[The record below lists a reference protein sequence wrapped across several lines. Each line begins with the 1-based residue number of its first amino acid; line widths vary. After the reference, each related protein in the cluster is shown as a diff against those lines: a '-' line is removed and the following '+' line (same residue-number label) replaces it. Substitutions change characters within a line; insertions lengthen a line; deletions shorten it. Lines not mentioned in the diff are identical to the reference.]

1 MGEGINSHHKKEGAI
16 LNNVDYTFFRY
27 PRALLTNPLFASISI
42 EARTLLAMIL
52 DRLEL
57 SQINSERF
65 SDENGRVYVI
75 YTVEE
80 ICEKFGCGN
89 KKVTKLFRELEA
101 NEMIYRRR
109 TNGSRPSKIYL
120 TKNFFNALKQD
131 FAKCRNEP
139 LQNVETA
146 PCKASKTPSI
156 NNEYN
161 NNNTINNNT
170 INNNSS
176 IIVTDDEIK
185 EMIEY
190 DCFYCEEYA
199 GVLDELVMIISDV
212 FNGTSPTVRI
222 GKDDMPRSIVVSRFN
237 KINSEHIQSVLWQLN
252 RNKVKIRN
260 MKAYLL
266 KLLYN
271 EVETSESEMFA
282 ALAKFRAD
290 FGFDQ

>member
-1 MGEGINSHHKKEGAI
+1 MGEGINSHHKKEGAY

-27 PRALLTNPLFASISI
+27 PRALISNPLFASISI

-52 DRLEL
+52 DRYEL

-80 ICEKFGCGN
+80 IREKFGCGN

-101 NEMIYRRR
+101 SEMIYRRR

-120 TKNFFNALKQD
+120 TKKFFDALKQD
-131 FAKCRNEP
+131 VAKCSNEP

-146 PCKASKTPSI
+146 PCKAPKTPSI

-161 NNNTINNNT
+161 NNNI

-185 EMIEY
+185 EIIEY

-212 FNGTSPTVRI
+212 FNGTSPMVKI

-237 KINSEHIQSVLWQLN
+237 KINSDHIQSVLWQLN
-252 RNKVKIRN
+252 RNKTRIKN

-271 EVETSESEMFA
+271 EVETSESELFA

-290 FGFDQ
+290 FGLDK

>member
-1 MGEGINSHHKKEGAI
+1 MGEGINSHHKKEGAY
-16 LNNVDYTFFRY
+16 LNNFDYTFLRY
-27 PRALLTNPLFASISI
+27 PRALFTNPVFASISI
-42 EARTLLAMIL
+42 EARTLLALIL

-57 SQINSERF
+57 SQSNSERF
-65 SDENGRVYVI
+65 SDENGNVYVI

-80 ICEKFGCGN
+80 ICKKFGCGN

-101 NEMIYRRR
+101 SEMIYRRR

-120 TKNFFNALKQD
+120 TKNFFNALKKD
-131 FAKCRNEP
+131 FAKCINKP

-146 PCKASKTPSI
+146 LCKASKTPSI

-161 NNNTINNNT
+161 NNNN

-212 FNGTSPTVRI
+212 FNGTSSTVRI
-222 GKDDMPRSIVVSRFN
+222 GKDDIPRSIVVSRFRM
-237 KINSEHIQSVLWQLN
+237 IDSDDILSILWQLN
-252 RNKVKIRN
+252 RNTVKIRN
-260 MKAYLL
+260 MKAYLIMM
-266 KLLYN
+266 LYN
-271 EVETSESEMFA
+271 EIETKESGLA
-282 ALAKFRAD
+282 ALEAKLKAD
-290 FGFDQ
+290 FG